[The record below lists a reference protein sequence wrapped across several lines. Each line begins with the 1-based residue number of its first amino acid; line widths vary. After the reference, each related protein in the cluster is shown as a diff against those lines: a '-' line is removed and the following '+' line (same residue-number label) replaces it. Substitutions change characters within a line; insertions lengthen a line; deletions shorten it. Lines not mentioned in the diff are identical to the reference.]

1 MVRAASDQIYT
12 DLKQQIENG
21 EISYG
26 ELLPS
31 QARLVERYQCAHNT
45 ARKAIAKL
53 TLQGYCLP
61 IHGKGVR
68 IIWKPRDEAIAYG
81 LNTIDTFTDSAQRV
95 GFDAATKVVCF
106 EPLVVDE
113 ELAARTVFPIGTE
126 LLHIDRVRLLDGKAI
141 ARDDSY
147 FRASSVAGITQKD
160 AEQSVYAYVSEQL
173 GMRFVTRKRIITME
187 RASETDLALL
197 DVDGCSHLALITS
210 HTYGKD
216 AVLFEYTES
225 HVSPDAFF
233 FTDTVVSDK

>member
-1 MVRAASDQIYT
+1 MVRAASDKIYS
-12 DLKQQIENG
+12 DLKQQIESG
-21 EISYG
+21 EIAYG

-45 ARKAIAKL
+45 ARKAISKL
-53 TLQGYCLP
+53 TNQGYCLP

-68 IIWKPRDEAIAYG
+68 IIWKPHNEAIAYG
-81 LNTIDTFTDSAQRV
+81 LNTVDTFTDSAQRV
-95 GFDAATKVVCF
+95 GFDAATKVMVF

-113 ELAARTVFPIGTE
+113 ALATRTGFPVGTE

-147 FRASSVAGITQKD
+147 FRASSVEGITQKD
-160 AEQSVYAYVSEQL
+160 AEKSVYAYVSEHL
-173 GMRFVTRKRIITME
+173 GMRFVTRKRIITMQRVGDTD
-187 RASETDLALL
+187 RAWL
-197 DVDGCSHLALITS
+197 DVKECSHLALITS

-216 AVLFEYTES
+216 AMLFEYTES

-233 FTDTVVSDK
+233 FTDTVVSD